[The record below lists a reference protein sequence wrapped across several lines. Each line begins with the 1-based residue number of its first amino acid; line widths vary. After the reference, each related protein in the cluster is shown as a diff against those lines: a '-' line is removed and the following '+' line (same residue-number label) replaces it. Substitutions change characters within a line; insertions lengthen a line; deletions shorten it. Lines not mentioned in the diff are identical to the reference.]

1 MRHTKEQKIRRVT
14 AARLN
19 LVARCAP
26 GGLSYCSPSVLCCGN
41 DGAESLH
48 VAAWIA
54 PPTRC
59 SHATRLA
66 ASTAA
71 AQPATADARSMEAVI
86 TLQKLGVEIG
96 VGESLIAPGSR
107 GFFARILEH
116 ATPVTLPAFTP
127 LVDYARGNFMHAEAG
142 DKTVAFAL
150 DSLDAAVVYEDQV
163 MRLSEAV
170 AAACEEGVDASD
182 IIAGHTLL
190 LDEAAGALVLCAES
204 EEPLPMYFV
213 PHAQDEQQPCSV
225 VLGQYAND
233 LAYSAADSLLDAAG
247 YAAAA
252 AQLNSLCLVWRLER
266 EPQRQP
272 TRLVPTWPVSVLSR
286 DVTFDSTDFK
296 EPIRHI
302 RWRSTEACIDTMRIG
317 CTYGPQYWKAVESL
331 KASERAACM
340 LSCSHTTH

>member
-1 MRHTKEQKIRRVT
+1 MV
-14 AARLN
+14 L
-19 LVARCAP
+19 
-26 GGLSYCSPSVLCCGN
+26 LSCIS
-41 DGAESLH
+41 

-86 TLQKLGVEIG
+86 TLQKLGIEIA

-107 GFFARILEH
+107 GLFARTLEH
-116 ATPVTLPAFTP
+116 TVTLPAFTP
-127 LVDYARGNFMHAEAG
+127 LVDYAKGAFVHAEAG

-163 MRLSEAV
+163 MRLREAV

-204 EEPLPMYFV
+204 EEPFPMYFV

-272 TRLVPTWPVSVLSR
+272 VRLVPSWPVSVLSR
-286 DVTFDSTDFK
+286 DVTFDNTDFK
-296 EPIRHI
+296 EVRY
-302 RWRSTEACIDTMRIG
+302 AKYDT
-317 CTYGPQYWKAVESL
+317 
-331 KASERAACM
+331 
-340 LSCSHTTH
+340 HTCAHRCFADDHTRGVLL

>member
-1 MRHTKEQKIRRVT
+1 
-14 AARLN
+14 L
-19 LVARCAP
+19 
-26 GGLSYCSPSVLCCGN
+26 LSCVL
-41 DGAESLH
+41 
-48 VAAWIA
+48 VAAWVA

-71 AQPATADARSMEAVI
+71 ARLMEAVI
-86 TLQKLGVEIG
+86 TLQKLGIEIG

-107 GFFARILEH
+107 GLFARVLEH
-116 ATPVTLPAFTP
+116 TVTLPAFTP
-127 LVDYARGNFMHAEAG
+127 IVDYAKGSFVETEAG

-163 MRLSEAV
+163 MRLSAAV

-204 EEPLPMYFV
+204 DEAFPMYFV
-213 PHAQDEQQPCSV
+213 PHAQDEQQLCSV

-233 LAYSAADSLLDAAG
+233 VAYSAADSQLDAAG

-272 TRLVPTWPVSVLSR
+272 TRLIPTWPVSVLCR
-286 DVTFDSTDFK
+286 EVTFDSTDFK
-296 EPIRHI
+296 EVRYN
-302 RWRSTEACIDTMRIG
+302 RYKT
-317 CTYGPQYWKAVESL
+317 
-331 KASERAACM
+331 
-340 LSCSHTTH
+340 